1 MIIQK
6 SINRLLDTCPDEEI
20 TDFVKDL
27 WKCLAVEIIS
37 IVGQDGYDALY
48 ARAQFLA
55 KRSSAESRKG
65 GGLGIENL
73 LPDAVSESAN
83 TASQFRETNRQLL
96 IIFKELLSTLIGE
109 QLTTR
114 LLEVAWKNLM
124 NHRVKG

>member
-1 MIIQK
+1 MTIQK
-6 SINRLLDTCPDEEI
+6 SINRILDTCPDEEI
-20 TDFVKDL
+20 TGFVKEL

-55 KRSSAESRKG
+55 KRSSTGPRMG
-65 GGLGIENL
+65 GALEIENL
-73 LPDAVSESAN
+73 VPDAVSECAS

-96 IIFKELLSTLIGE
+96 IIYTDLLSTLIGD
-109 QLTTR
+109 QLNTR

-124 NHRVKG
+124 DNRVKG

>member
-65 GGLGIENL
+65 GGFRAPSSS
-73 LPDAVSESAN
+73 PDIVA
-83 TASQFRETNRQLL
+83 
-96 IIFKELLSTLIGE
+96 
-109 QLTTR
+109 
-114 LLEVAWKNLM
+114 EVFATDFNGGL
-124 NHRVKG
+124 KGL